1 MRSQSPWPTRLL
13 DYILPADLRHLT
25 GDLEEEYNRNRERM
39 GNRRALIRLCLQILR
54 SLPFFMGQA
63 LKWNFVMI
71 AHYLKTALRLTKK
84 HFGFSLINI
93 LGLAASMAVCLLIL
107 LFIVDQKSYDRF
119 HEDYDRIYRVISD
132 FNSPS
137 LNAAERYAT
146 TPAELANVL
155 ETNYP
160 GVREAV
166 HVRNDFQG
174 EFRHGNQ
181 DLSLSGLYASP
192 DFFRLFGFELL
203 AGNPKTAL
211 REPGS
216 IILTAESAR
225 RLFGEETDPLGK
237 SIEAMGDRTYTV
249 TGIVDSGVKSHI
261 DFQSLVSYSTV
272 TATPEGR
279 ERMDNWTRSIYNSY
293 TYLRLEEGAE
303 ERLSERFPELISDN
317 FTTSGDDVALE
328 GLHLQSVTSINLGPA
343 LWNEIGMIMP
353 NFILW
358 FLIGFGVVVILVA
371 CFNYVS
377 LTVARGLNR
386 SREVGVR
393 KVLGAARSN
402 ILKQFLTE
410 SVLIALLAL
419 LFALLILNWLLPQF
433 NSLYLINFTENQIA
447 LNLFGEYWIYI
458 LFFLFSV
465 LIGVLAGFYPALR
478 FTSFQ
483 PAGVLQGARTAGRG
497 SQKTL
502 KKGIAICQFTISIV
516 FIITTL
522 VLLQQFRYMS
532 DIDYGFEYGPLVNVQ
547 LQDIPFERFEQNLSG
562 HPGVASI
569 SASNVVPALGSW
581 HGVWVKSDS
590 VSDQIRGAHFTVAPD
605 YLNTMGLNLV
615 SGRNF
620 NPERGADSV
629 KTALLSRSAVN
640 ALGLGNPKAAV
651 GATITVNETNV
662 EVIGV
667 TENFVTVDPL
677 EGFEPAILRY
687 NPDRFQ
693 YAVVRV
699 HPGSKEAFTSD
710 LEQQWAELG
719 SVHTP
724 KYQLFSDQINNN
736 PTITIFRDFIK
747 VFSLIAF
754 FTIMISCL
762 GLLGMAMFSAENR
775 VREIGVRKV
784 FGATRRQIVYLLSKE
799 YLAMIAIA
807 ILVATPLAWMLNH
820 FWLSFMSNSV
830 TLGPAIFLIGIIGCS
845 GLALLTVASQA
856 LRAARVK
863 VVDNLRSE

>member
-1 MRSQSPWPTRLL
+1 MRSQSPWPTKLL
-13 DYILPADLRHLT
+13 DYFLPADLRHLT
-25 GDLEEEYNRNRERM
+25 GDLEEEYNRNREIM
-39 GNRRALIRLCLQILR
+39 GNRRALARLCLQILR

-63 LKWNFVMI
+63 LKWNIVMI
-71 AHYLKTALRLTKK
+71 VHYLKTALRLTKK
-84 HFGFSLINI
+84 HLGFSLINI
-93 LGLAASMAVCLLIL
+93 MGLAASMAVCLVIL

-119 HEDYDRIYRVISD
+119 HEDYNRIYRVISE
-132 FNSPS
+132 FNSP
-137 LNAAERYAT
+137 NASMAERYAT
-146 TPAELANVL
+146 TPAELADIL
-155 ETNYP
+155 EADYP

-166 HVRNDFQG
+166 HIRNDFQG
-174 EFRHGNQ
+174 EFRYAEQ
-181 DLSLSGLYASP
+181 ALSLTGLYASP

-203 AGNPKTAL
+203 AGNQETAL
-211 REPGS
+211 EDPGS
-216 IILTAESAR
+216 IILTPESAR
-225 RLFGEETDPLGK
+225 RLFGEETEPLGK

-261 DFQSLVSYSTV
+261 DFESLVSYSTV

-279 ERMDNWTRSIYNSY
+279 DRMQNWTRSIYNSY

-303 ERLSERFPELISDN
+303 ERLSEQFPELISDN
-317 FTTSGDDVALE
+317 FNASGNNVALE
-328 GLHLQSVTSINLGPA
+328 GLHLQPVTSINLGPS
-343 LWNEIGMIMP
+343 LSNEIGMVMP

-358 FLIGFGVVVILVA
+358 FLIGFGVIVILVA

-410 SVLIALLAL
+410 SVFIALLAL

-447 LNLFGEYWIYI
+447 LNLFGQYWIYI

-465 LIGVLAGFYPALR
+465 LIGVLAGFYPAWR
-478 FTSFQ
+478 FTSFR

-502 KKGIAICQFTISIV
+502 KKGIAVIQFTISIV

-522 VLLQQFRYMS
+522 VLLQQFRYIS
-532 DIDYGFEYGPLVNVQ
+532 DIEYGFDYERVVNVQ
-547 LQDIPFERFEQNLSG
+547 LQDVPFERFEGNISS

-569 SASNVVPALGSW
+569 SASNVVPSLGSR

-590 VSDQIRGAHFTVAPD
+590 VAEQIRGAHFTITPD
-605 YLNTMGLNLV
+605 YLNTMGINLI

-620 NPERGADSV
+620 IPDRGSDSIN
-629 KTALLSRSAVN
+629 TALLSRSAVKD
-640 ALGLGNPKAAV
+640 LGLGNPEAAV
-651 GATITVNETNV
+651 GATITVNETDV
-662 EVIGV
+662 KVIGV

-677 EGFEPAILRY
+677 EGFEPAVLRY
-687 NPDRFQ
+687 YPDRFQ
-693 YAVVRV
+693 YAVVKV
-699 HPGSKEAFTSD
+699 DPGSKETFTSH
-710 LEQQWAELG
+710 LEQEWAELG
-719 SVHTP
+719 SAHTP
-724 KYQLFSDQINNN
+724 KYQLFSEQIHNN
-736 PTITIFRDFIK
+736 PTIVVFRDFVK
-747 VFSLIAF
+747 VFGLIAF

-762 GLLGMAMFSAENR
+762 GLLGMAMYSAENR

-784 FGATRRQIVYLLSKE
+784 FGATRRQIVYLLSRE
-799 YLAMIAIA
+799 YVIMVAIA
-807 ILVATPLAWMLNH
+807 ILVATPLAWMLNN

-830 TLGPAIFLIGIIGCS
+830 TLGPAIFLIGILGSS

-856 LRAARVK
+856 MRAARVK